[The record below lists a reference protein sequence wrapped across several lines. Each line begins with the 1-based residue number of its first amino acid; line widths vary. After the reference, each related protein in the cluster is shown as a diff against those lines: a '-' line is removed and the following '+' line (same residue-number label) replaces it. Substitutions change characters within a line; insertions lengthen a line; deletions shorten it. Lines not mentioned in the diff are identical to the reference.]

1 MRVFVVGTGVVSAL
15 GTGVESNFRCL
26 LDMRHG
32 LAADS
37 SYIDPATSFP
47 VGAVGLSNDELT
59 DVLSVKMRLPRTSLF
74 SLLALRECLLEY
86 PFAGRCG
93 CRFGLFSGT
102 TVGGL
107 DASEHFFAE
116 YVPGGDGA
124 KVSDIVHHTCGSAT
138 NVLLPYLPHV
148 SAVSTLTT
156 ACSSAANAI
165 VLAAMKIRCGRLDVA
180 AAGGSDALC
189 RFTLNGFASLMILDR
204 ELCKPMDAGR
214 DGLNLGE
221 GAGYLLLASES
232 YVEDNG
238 MTPLCELVAYAN
250 ANDAF
255 HATALSDEGDGPRL
269 AMERTLE
276 RAGAAPDEIDYI
288 NLHGTGTPN
297 NDLAESAAIRSIF
310 GERPPVLSSTK
321 SFTGHALGAS
331 GGMEAVFST
340 LAIREQ
346 TVFANLNFSR
356 PMPDGFVPVLRSEKA
371 RIRRVLSNSFGFGG
385 NCTCLMFQKV

>member
-1 MRVFVVGTGVVSAL
+1 MRVLVVGIGVVSAL
-15 GTGVESNFRCL
+15 GTDAESNFRRL

-32 LAADS
+32 LATDS
-37 SYIDPATSFP
+37 SRIDPATSFP

-59 DVLSVKMRLPRTSLF
+59 DVLDTKMRLPRTSLF
-74 SLLALRECLLEY
+74 SLHALRECLAEY
-86 PFAGRCG
+86 PFVGRGG

-107 DASEHFFAE
+107 DGSERFFAE

-124 KVSDIVHHTCGSAT
+124 KITDVVHHTCGSAT
-138 NVLLPYLPHV
+138 NVLLPYLPPV
-148 SAVSTLTT
+148 SAVSTLST

-165 VLAAMKIRCGRLDVA
+165 ALAAMKIRCGRLDVA

-189 RFTLNGFASLMILDR
+189 RFTLNGFASLLILDR
-204 ELCKPMDAGR
+204 GLCKPMDADR
-214 DGLNLGE
+214 AGLNLGE
-221 GAGYLLLASES
+221 GAGYLLLASER
-232 YVEDNG
+232 YAEDND
-238 MTPLCELVAYAN
+238 MTPLCTLAAYAN
-250 ANDAF
+250 ANDVF
-255 HATALSDEGDGPRL
+255 HATALSDEGTGPRL

-276 RAGAAPDEIDYI
+276 RAGATPDEIDYI

-297 NDLAESAAIRSIF
+297 NDLAESAAIRSVF
-310 GERPPVLSSTK
+310 GARPPAMSSTK

-356 PMPDGFVPVLRSEKA
+356 PMPDGFVPALRSEKA

-385 NCTCLMFQKV
+385 NCTCLMFQEI